1 VIRGLTVLT
10 ALSVAMGT
18 ASAATWIIGDDD
30 GFGTGIPNGANH
42 AMAPP
47 IYDGRSA
54 AEMAATNGAQFTDT
68 YSTSQPGYS
77 PQADMVSTFTFSDL
91 GSGWTEGNV
100 IFDMADFEASA
111 FGPVLVT
118 FNSVVQNWDFNDG
131 FLTTK
136 VRAFALE
143 QPVLDQINLTGSL
156 VVVIDRNQSG
166 DFYGI
171 DYAGL
176 TDDSDIVVIPPTP
189 AIPEPST
196 YALFALGLAAIVG
209 ATRRRRGG

>member
-1 VIRGLTVLT
+1 MRSLIVLA
-10 ALSVAMGT
+10 ALFASMGA

-42 AMAPP
+42 TMAPP

-77 PQADMVSTFTFSDL
+77 PQTGMVSTFTFSGL
-91 GSGWTEGNV
+91 GSGWAEGNV
-100 IFDMADFEASA
+100 IFDLADFEASA

-118 FNSVVQNWDFNDG
+118 FNGMVQNWAFNDG

-136 VRAFALE
+136 VRAFELE
-143 QPVLDQINLTGSL
+143 QAVLDQINLTGSL
-156 VVVIDRNQSG
+156 VVVIDRNLSG

-176 TDDSDIVVIPPTP
+176 TDDNDIIVIPPTP

-196 YALFALGLAAIVG
+196 YAMLALGLAAIIGV
-209 ATRRRRGG
+209 TRRRRSR